1 MKIAFIFPGQGS
13 QYIGMGKDLYE
24 QSRKVQTIYHNAKQ
38 SLGIDIMDICF
49 NGPQDVL
56 TESKNAQV
64 AIFLHSYAAYTLLKE
79 QNVIPDVVAGHSLGE
94 YTACVV
100 AGAISFED
108 TLHLVRFRGELM
120 SNAGYENPG
129 TMAAIIGLK
138 REEVEKIVKELSQRG
153 ILTIANY
160 NSPQQIVISGEK
172 GIIIEAID
180 KAKEKGAK
188 RALEIP
194 VSGAF
199 HSPLME
205 NASLPFTK
213 VLSKTEI
220 RDTETYIVPNVIAKP
235 TKDKQVIREAL
246 SKQIT
251 HSVRWEESVYE
262 MDKMGIDTFIE
273 LGPGKVLTNLIKR
286 TLTEKTLLKL
296 DTYNDYIRIMEVL
309 NEIKG

>member
-24 QSRKVQTIYHNAKQ
+24 KSRKVQTIYHNAKK
-38 SLGIDIMDICF
+38 SLGIDIINICF

-79 QNVIPDVVAGHSLGE
+79 QNIIPSVVAGHSLGE
-94 YTACVV
+94 YTACV
-100 AGAISFED
+100 AADAISFED

-138 REEVEKIVKELSQRG
+138 REEVENIVKELSQKG

-172 GIIIEAID
+172 NVIMEAID
-180 KAKEKGAK
+180 KAKERGAK
-188 RALEIP
+188 RAIEIP

-205 NASLPFTK
+205 KASLPFTK

-220 RDTETYIVPNVIAKP
+220 RDAKIDIIPNVIAKP
-235 TKDKQVIREAL
+235 TRDKQVIREAL

-296 DTYNDYIRIMEVL
+296 DTYNDYLHILEVL
-309 NEIKG
+309 NET

>member
-13 QYIGMGKDLYE
+13 QYVGMGKDLYE
-24 QSRKVQTIYHNAKQ
+24 NADKVQKIYKNAQK
-38 SLGIDIMDICF
+38 SLGIDIINICW
-49 NGPQDVL
+49 NGPDDVL
-56 TESKNAQV
+56 TASKNAQV
-64 AIFLHSYAAYTLLKE
+64 AIFIHSYAAYTLLKE
-79 QNVIPDVVAGHSLGE
+79 QGIIPEVVAGHSLGE
-94 YTACVV
+94 YTACV
-100 AGAISFED
+100 ASGAISFED
-108 TLHLVRFRGELM
+108 ALHLVRFRGELM

-129 TMAAIIGLK
+129 TMAAIIGLT
-138 REEVEKIVKELSQRG
+138 REEVEEIVKEASQKG
-153 ILTIANY
+153 ILTVANY
-160 NSPQQIVISGEK
+160 NSPLQIVISGEK
-172 GIIIEAID
+172 SAVMESIN

-188 RALEIP
+188 RAVEIS

-220 RDTETYIVPNVIAKP
+220 TDAKVSIIPNVIAKP
-235 TKDKQVIREAL
+235 TKDSSVIRDAL

-262 MDKMGIDTFIE
+262 MDKMGVDTFIE

-286 TLTEKTLLKL
+286 TLSGKRLLKL
-296 DTYNDYIRIMEVL
+296 DNYQDYLSIMGVI